1 MRKLR
6 KIDLNGTAI
15 VEVPSSIE
23 HLNGLEYFNLSWC
36 KNLVSLPESIFNLR
50 SLKTLD
56 VRGCS
61 KLKRLEVELNKNG
74 YLTCSILKGGVIQS
88 SDCFSSLKTLNQQ
101 HHQMEAEAPNHP
113 ILSLSLLVD
122 LSVKNSW
129 YYSDGFHL
137 SSLKV
142 LSVGNFNHV
151 ERESIFSDIFRQS
164 SLRRLSLH
172 NCNLMEEGIKN
183 RNIWNLSSLV
193 SLSLSN
199 CNLMEGEIL
208 NHICLLSSLKK
219 LSLKGNHFSSIP
231 ASINLLSNLRDLNLS
246 HNPMDEGI
254 IPMNIWNLSS
264 LVSLSLSNCNLRE
277 GDILNHI
284 CHLSSLKELSLE
296 GNHFRSIPASING
309 LSNLRGLNL
318 SHCKQLQDIPELP
331 SSLLFLD
338 AHCSDGI
345 SSNLSLVSLNS
356 QFSRFKT
363 ELTEV

>member
-1 MRKLR
+1 M
-6 KIDLNGTAI
+6 
-15 VEVPSSIE
+15 
-23 HLNGLEYFNLSWC
+23 
-36 KNLVSLPESIFNLR
+36 SLPESIFNLR

-61 KLKRLEVELNKNG
+61 KLERLEVELNK
-74 YLTCSILKGGVIQS
+74 YRYVTCSTLRGGVIQS
-88 SDCFSSLKTLNQQ
+88 SDCFFSLKTLNQQ

-113 ILSLSLLVD
+113 IISLSLLVD

-129 YYSDGFHL
+129 YYSDGLHL

-151 ERESIFSDIFRQS
+151 ERGSIFRDIFRQS
-164 SLRRLSLH
+164 SLRRISLH

-183 RNIWNLSSLV
+183 GNIWNLSSLV
-193 SLSLSN
+193 SLSPSN

-208 NHICLLSSLKK
+208 NHICLLSSLEE

-231 ASINLLSNLRDLNLS
+231 ASIKRLSKLRGLNLS
-246 HNPMDEGI
+246 HNRMEQGI

-296 GNHFRSIPASING
+296 GNHFRSIPASINR

-318 SHCKQLQDIPELP
+318 SHCKQVQDIPKIP
-331 SSLLFLD
+331 SSLQFLD

-345 SSNLSLVSLNS
+345 SSSLSLVSLNS
-356 QFSRFKT
+356 QFNRFKT